1 MRYVAYT
8 RLPVFFLK
16 PVFYTRFFEKMSTS
30 CYAVPGFTY
39 FRNLVCLMLITWM
52 PTKVLSLFK
61 CILHLGPRV
70 TLIRHCLT
78 QWVNPV

>member
-1 MRYVAYT
+1 
-8 RLPVFFLK
+8 
-16 PVFYTRFFEKMSTS
+16 MSTS
-30 CYAVPGFTY
+30 CYVVPGFTY

-52 PTKVLSLFK
+52 PTKVLYLFK

-78 QWVNPV
+78 QWGKSDMKFAISGLKSSQ